1 MLLTRA
7 GARRKL
13 NLLYQLCQQ
22 ETDVTL
28 NKFKF
33 ALKNNKKPELSWNW
47 SEPPLQALWRFF

>member
-1 MLLTRA
+1 MLPTCA
-7 GARRKL
+7 GARGKL

-33 ALKNNKKPELSWNW
+33 ALKNNKKPELS
-47 SEPPLQALWRFF
+47 

>member
-1 MLLTRA
+1 MLPTCA

-33 ALKNNKKPELSWNW
+33 SLKNNKKPELS
-47 SEPPLQALWRFF
+47 